1 MDTDICSHEF
11 SIQTPIYRGFL
22 SVPCLM
28 TPEGVKMLIFLCHR
42 GCCFNVRWPEQ
53 SKASNICIY
62 NPISIY
68 IYIYLLLLYI
78 YITVT
83 IFLLLCIYMQFYVPI
98 WSCMSLHVLKY
109 VILHMSFTRCIRSVF
124 LHWHLWW
131 VRNALVDSL
140 RSESPPTCR
149 VRSGKFR
156 KTTMYGLP
164 MHYNISSSSSS
175 CIQWKICPLND
186 TRYMS
191 IWIIPP
197 SMGGSCSS
205 SCNPFVR
212 IEIHGPLWTLAFVVF
227 SRIPSRFQSPG
238 SCDLSQYSSNS
249 CKEMPPE
256 AGIQPLVWRPTK
268 KTRQVGQAATLS
280 RSQIEGSS
288 LHVERMKSP
297 MNQGEN

>member
-68 IYIYLLLLYI
+68 TYIYIFTITI

-164 MHYNISSSSSS
+164 NA
-175 CIQWKICPLND
+175 L
-186 TRYMS
+186 
-191 IWIIPP
+191 
-197 SMGGSCSS
+197 
-205 SCNPFVR
+205 
-212 IEIHGPLWTLAFVVF
+212 
-227 SRIPSRFQSPG
+227 
-238 SCDLSQYSSNS
+238 
-249 CKEMPPE
+249 
-256 AGIQPLVWRPTK
+256 
-268 KTRQVGQAATLS
+268 
-280 RSQIEGSS
+280 
-288 LHVERMKSP
+288 
-297 MNQGEN
+297 